1 MTHCHTSKTTINL
14 GLLSIHGDVKTR
26 QSILYE
32 SHRDEVLVQVK
43 SFFTERLKQARKKMK
58 ISQKDLG
65 INIGIDPS
73 SASGRM
79 NHYETG
85 RHMPDIK
92 TLKKMAKELNVPV
105 NYFFCES
112 EESANLACLIDKLDD
127 EAKHKLIKLLEEEAN

>member
-1 MTHCHTSKTTINL
+1 
-14 GLLSIHGDVKTR
+14 
-26 QSILYE
+26 
-32 SHRDEVLVQVK
+32 
-43 SFFTERLKQARKKMK
+43 MK

-85 RHMPDIK
+85 RHMPDLATIK
-92 TLKKMAKELNVPV
+92 KLAIELNVPI

-112 EESANLACLIDKLDD
+112 EESATLARLIDKLDD
-127 EAKHKLIKLLEEEAN
+127 EGKRQLILLLESGE

>member
-1 MTHCHTSKTTINL
+1 MEIIINL
-14 GLLSIHGDVKTR
+14 EFLSVHGNVKNR
-26 QSILYE
+26 QSVLYKT
-32 SHRDEVLVQVK
+32 HRDDVLVQVK

-85 RHMPDIK
+85 RHMPDID

-112 EESANLACLIDKLDD
+112 EESATLACLIDKLDD
-127 EAKHKLIKLLEEEAN
+127 EGKCKLIQSLESNKD